1 MELSPIKIR
10 IKGLSVYAHHG
21 VFDFEKA
28 YGQEF
33 LVDAEVSIKPTSSD
47 DLANTLSYADLADA
61 LVADAKQNPVD
72 LIETLAQRL
81 LAVTFEIG
89 GPAVS
94 KAKAPSECHRR
105 FKRHIKKARQCAGF
119 FSSYI
124 QPNLILSATHLPLRI
139 LSTICF
145 VMSFLF

>member
-1 MELSPIKIR
+1 MELSPIKIS
-10 IKGLSVYAHHG
+10 IKGLSVYGHHG

-33 LVDAEVSIKPTSSD
+33 LIDAEVSIQPSSTD

-72 LIETLAQRL
+72 LLETLAQRL
-81 LAVTFEIG
+81 LALTFDLG

-94 KAKAPSECHRR
+94 KAKITVHKPNAPLNHKFEDVSVTVKG
-105 FKRHIKKARQCAGF
+105 KR
-119 FSSYI
+119 
-124 QPNLILSATHLPLRI
+124 
-139 LSTICF
+139 
-145 VMSFLF
+145 

>member
-33 LVDAEVSIKPTSSD
+33 LIDAEVSIKPTGTD

-61 LVADAKQNPVD
+61 LVANAKQNPVD
-72 LIETLAQRL
+72 LLETLAQRL
-81 LAVTFEIG
+81 LELTFELGGSAVTAAEITVHKPNAPINHKFED
-89 GPAVS
+89 VS
-94 KAKAPSECHRR
+94 VTAQG
-105 FKRHIKKARQCAGF
+105 KR
-119 FSSYI
+119 
-124 QPNLILSATHLPLRI
+124 
-139 LSTICF
+139 
-145 VMSFLF
+145 

>member
-1 MELSPIKIR
+1 MQPSPIKIS

-33 LVDAEVSIKPTSSD
+33 LIDAEVTVQATSSD

-72 LIETLAQRL
+72 LLETLAQRL
-81 LAVTFEIG
+81 LAVTLGF
-89 GPAVS
+89 PAVS
-94 KAKAPSECHRR
+94 KAKITVHKPNAPLNQKFEDVSVTVKG
-105 FKRHIKKARQCAGF
+105 KR
-119 FSSYI
+119 
-124 QPNLILSATHLPLRI
+124 
-139 LSTICF
+139 
-145 VMSFLF
+145 